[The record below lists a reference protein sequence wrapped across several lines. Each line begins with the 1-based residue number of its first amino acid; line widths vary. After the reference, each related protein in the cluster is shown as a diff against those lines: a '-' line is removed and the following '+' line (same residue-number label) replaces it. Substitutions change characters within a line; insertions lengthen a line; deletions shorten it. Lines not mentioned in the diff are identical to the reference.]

1 MRAQELTLLH
11 LFNAI
16 MVERSVTRA
25 AATLGMTQPAVSNAI
40 ARMRER
46 WHDPLFTRQGR
57 LIEPTAFALS
67 LWEQIQGPLRQLEGA
82 VASTSFVP
90 AESQRKFRIAATD
103 QTVDQVWRPLLLRVA
118 QDAPQVDL
126 YAVPFSQRGAVDQ
139 LREARIDLAIGPLGT
154 ADRSL
159 RSRLLFTSDFVVA
172 MSPQHSLAGRPLAT
186 EEFLQA
192 RHLMV
197 SRSGEVHGHVDRALQ
212 RAGLARRVAVTVNH
226 YAVVPELLLA
236 TDLLAVVPQRVA
248 QSEGFRDR
256 LWVSPPPIAID
267 PTSIHLLWHVRQ
279 DRDPGLQ
286 WLRTLVETLHA
297 LPFSSGD

>member
-1 MRAQELTLLH
+1 MRTQELTLLH
-11 LFNAI
+11 IFNAI

-40 ARMRER
+40 ARMRDR
-46 WHDPLFTRQGR
+46 WRDPLFTRQGR
-57 LIEPTAFALS
+57 HIEPTAFASS
-67 LWEQIQGPLRQLEGA
+67 LWEQIQGPLRQLNGA
-82 VASTSFVP
+82 VESTGFVA

-103 QTVDQVWRPLLLRVA
+103 QTVDQVWRPLLLRIA

-139 LREARIDLAIGPLGT
+139 LREARIDLAIGPLG
-154 ADRSL
+154 APDRSL
-159 RSRLLFTSDFVVA
+159 RSRLLFSSEFTVA
-172 MSPQHSLAGRPLAT
+172 MSPQHPLAGRPLTAD
-186 EEFLQA
+186 EFLQA

-212 RAGLARRVAVTVNH
+212 REGLTRRVAVTVNH
-226 YAVVPELLLA
+226 YAVVPDLLLA
-236 TDLLAVVPQRVA
+236 ADLIAVVPQRVA
-248 QSEGFRDR
+248 QGDGFRRR
-256 LWVSPPPIAID
+256 LWVTPSPIAID

-286 WLRTLVETLHA
+286 WLRHLVETVHA
-297 LPFSSGD
+297 ASPGPAD